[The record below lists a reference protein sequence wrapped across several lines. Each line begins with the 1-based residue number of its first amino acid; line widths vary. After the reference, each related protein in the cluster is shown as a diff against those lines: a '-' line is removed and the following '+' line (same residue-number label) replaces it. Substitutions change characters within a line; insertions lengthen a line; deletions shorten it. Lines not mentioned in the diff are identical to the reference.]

1 MSAFPIRVQRVILCL
16 AILLSCY
23 ATPARPGF
31 WDITITAQAFLPDG
45 TTGIETVIYRYDPA
59 GIAYTDCIG
68 FPTFPCPPGGVPGFE
83 TSIGL
88 ISSVRYFGL
97 VNGQSAAPVILF
109 SRDDIVSP
117 DIFSQWG
124 GSSTSGLGSVRLWA
138 NPEPLDITLSRV
150 LGHTNIAGGEDG
162 WTWNFQG
169 HSPAAT
175 WHFTLLPVP
184 ALEPGTLLLVITSCF
199 ALACMRKAQARATEV

>member
-1 MSAFPIRVQRVILCL
+1 MSAFTIRGQRIIACL

-23 ATPARPGF
+23 VTPARAGL
-31 WDITITAQAFLPDG
+31 WDITVTAQAFLPDA

-68 FPTFPCPPGGVPGFE
+68 FPTFACPPGGVPGFE

-88 ISSVRYFGL
+88 ISSIRYFGL
-97 VNGQSAAPVILF
+97 VNGQSAAPAILF

-124 GSSTSGLGSVRLWA
+124 GSSTSGLGSVKLWA
-138 NPEPLDITLSRV
+138 EPKALDITLSRA
-150 LGHTNIAGGEDG
+150 LGHADIVGGEDG

-169 HSPAAT
+169 HSPGGT
-175 WHFTLLPVP
+175 WHFTLLPVAAAEP
-184 ALEPGTLLLVITSCF
+184 ATLLLVMASCF
-199 ALACMRKAQARATEV
+199 ALACTRARRKREP